1 MAFVPML
8 KPWEGFSSEAE
19 VNCMCLFMCMCMC
32 VGGPLLVCAWARERS
47 WPNVRELQNHPADKE
62 MKNKMGNYAEEWN
75 AARHTN
81 P

>member
-47 WPNVRELQNHPADKE
+47 
-62 MKNKMGNYAEEWN
+62 
-75 AARHTN
+75 
-81 P
+81 